1 MKVRV
6 IYWTIALAS
15 FVFLL
20 LMVNYVKF
28 LKNSP
33 IVTIEPIN
41 DGIIVD
47 GKFTDNKLY
56 FFGDEKIE
64 KITVQGY
71 SRIKLFNG
79 KTKIVKLENYE
90 VEIPWVK

>member
-1 MKVRV
+1 M
-6 IYWTIALAS
+6 AS
-15 FVFLL
+15 LIFLL